1 MIRAIEALIEQRKGL
16 QNQLKEDLGDLAEEF
31 TSHFRPGRRKR
42 SHSILERIG
51 NTLNEL
57 IAVSDREWD
66 AQSNNHSSKVFA
78 SLQQKLETM
87 EARYRNL
94 NSLLV
99 NFSKLEQRLGQL
111 IDKLPETKDETRVKS
126 ELQAVREQIS
136 PFQYADFEQRFRGGQ
151 QAVSE
156 QLKVYVPLFADRS
169 PVLDLGCGR
178 GEFVAL
184 LQQAGIQAQGVDLS
198 LTMLKEAQDAD
209 LPCRHGDIVEALRSC
224 SSDSL
229 GGIFSAQVIEHLDS
243 ETVQHL
249 VKDSF
254 RALRPGGMLLLETV
268 NPLSLFA
275 FSRIFLLDTTHRSAL
290 HPEFMRYLLESCAFT
305 DVEII
310 YGPLPEPER
319 LRLVSPQTPESDVL
333 NQNTDKL
340 NRLLFDSSVYAV
352 KGFKP

>member
-209 LPCRHGDIVEALRSC
+209 LPCRHGDIVEALRRY
-224 SSDSL
+224 
-229 GGIFSAQVIEHLDS
+229 H
-243 ETVQHL
+243 
-249 VKDSF
+249 
-254 RALRPGGMLLLETV
+254 RAGRG
-268 NPLSLFA
+268 
-275 FSRIFLLDTTHRSAL
+275 DL
-290 HPEFMRYLLESCAFT
+290 HPGLL
-305 DVEII
+305 
-310 YGPLPEPER
+310 
-319 LRLVSPQTPESDVL
+319 
-333 NQNTDKL
+333 
-340 NRLLFDSSVYAV
+340 
-352 KGFKP
+352 